1 MDFRQLEYFEA
12 VVKAGSVSQAA
23 KALNMTQPPL
33 SSAISR
39 LEQEV
44 GVQLLVRSPH
54 GVRPTSAGR
63 YLLSQGGMM
72 LAARNRVE
80 RVLKLMGTGLLG
92 ELRIG
97 AEPMVIHEVIADV
110 LSSFAALAP
119 DVRVALTDTNPRA
132 VLEGLGTGEFDIGC
146 IPWAPE
152 DIATPIRERFDWLP
166 LRKIDL
172 RLAVPA
178 ARAAERH
185 PEGRDWGRWILPHRV
200 PGMPG
205 MLEAVESELAG
216 TPSFDSILVSNP
228 QTAIP
233 LVAAG
238 IGVSPSTERICAHDP
253 RVGAAPPP
261 RWLKP
266 MQVTLALRKGTERTP
281 LITRWLDLATS
292 MAGSDRATKRLVR
305 ATAPS

>member
-23 KALNMTQPPL
+23 KTLKMTQPPL

-63 YLLSQGGMM
+63 YLLAQGEM
-72 LAARNRVE
+72 LLTARARVE
-80 RVLKLMGTGLLG
+80 RVLNLMGKGLVG

-97 AEPMVIHEVIADV
+97 AEPMVIHEMVADI
-110 LSSFAALAP
+110 LAGFSSIAP
-119 DVRVALTDTNPRA
+119 DVRIALTDTNPRA
-132 VLEGLGTGEFDIGC
+132 VLEGVGSGEFDIGC
-146 IPWAPE
+146 VPFAPE
-152 DIATPIRERFDWLP
+152 TIAAPIFERFDWIP
-166 LRKIDL
+166 LSKINL
-172 RLAVPA
+172 KLAVPRD
-178 ARAAERH
+178 RAEEWHAD
-185 PEGRDWGRWILPHRV
+185 GRGWGRWILPQRI

-205 MLEAVESELAG
+205 MLENVEAELAG
-216 TPSFDSILVSNP
+216 ASAFDPIFVSNP

-238 IGVSPSTERICAHDP
+238 IGVSPSTERICASDP
-253 RVGAAPPP
+253 RVMAVEPPKWM
-261 RWLKP
+261 RP
-266 MQVTLALRKGTERTP
+266 MQVTVVVRKGLERTP
-281 LITRWLDLATS
+281 LMRRWLDLALS
-292 MAGSDRATKRLVR
+292 MSRADRTPHKRSHGSSNR
-305 ATAPS
+305 